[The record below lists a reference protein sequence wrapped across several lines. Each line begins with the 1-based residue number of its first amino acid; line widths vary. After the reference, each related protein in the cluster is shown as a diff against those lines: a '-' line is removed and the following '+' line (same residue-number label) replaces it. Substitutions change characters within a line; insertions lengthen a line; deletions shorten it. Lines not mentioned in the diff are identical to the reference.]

1 MLRFLSRRRVR
12 GVNGQTASPQI
23 KNQRL
28 LSNKN
33 IIQCQVILLD
43 GTDLPI
49 ELSVCIFFISLDF
62 IFKNESTFTVYC
74 LLQKKALASD
84 LYEQVF
90 YSLDLIEKD
99 YFGLQYTDSNNV
111 QHWLD
116 PTKPIKKQ
124 IKSNYLFF

>member
-1 MLRFLSRRRVR
+1 MKFYLS
-12 GVNGQTASPQI
+12 T
-23 KNQRL
+23 L
-28 LSNKN
+28 N
-33 IIQCQVILLD
+33 IAFN
-43 GTDLPI
+43 
-49 ELSVCIFFISLDF
+49 EIFI
-62 IFKNESTFTVYC
+62 
-74 LLQKKALASD
+74 LQKKALASD

-124 IKSNYLFF
+124 VKSMSELHFM

>member
-1 MLRFLSRRRVR
+1 M
-12 GVNGQTASPQI
+12 
-23 KNQRL
+23 
-28 LSNKN
+28 
-33 IIQCQVILLD
+33 
-43 GTDLPI
+43 
-49 ELSVCIFFISLDF
+49 
-62 IFKNESTFTVYC
+62 
-74 LLQKKALASD
+74 LQKKALASD

-124 IKSNYLFF
+124 VKSMFFAYLYSFSFLFIYFIMTNISFLKFFIKTFYICFFNINKQYFI